1 MDNLQ
6 EFRDPVNYDLEEL
19 PGSADRIA
27 FMCKFA
33 LRSAGPVLDLAC
45 GTGIVSLPL
54 ALLGL
59 PVTGVDLS
67 EPMIAHARR
76 KARALGTTATF
87 LVDDMRTF
95 AAPTSFTFIALSGN
109 AFQALLTQPDQSK
122 LLRVVADHLDERGQ
136 FIFETRNP
144 TGTDLRDSRTEEPW
158 FTYVNA
164 SGEEVKVSGT
174 QSYDKGRQILTWTSY
189 RRWSNADGQQ
199 VRRSDIACRFTEVDE
214 LDALLATAGLRVTQ
228 RYGSWDYR
236 PFTSC
241 SEEIISVC
249 ERT

>member
-76 KARALGTTATF
+76 KARALGTRP
-87 LVDDMRTF
+87 M
-95 AAPTSFTFIALSGN
+95 
-109 AFQALLTQPDQSK
+109 
-122 LLRVVADHLDERGQ
+122 
-136 FIFETRNP
+136 
-144 TGTDLRDSRTEEPW
+144 
-158 FTYVNA
+158 A
-164 SGEEVKVSGT
+164 S
-174 QSYDKGRQILTWTSY
+174 
-189 RRWSNADGQQ
+189 N
-199 VRRSDIACRFTEVDE
+199 
-214 LDALLATAGLRVTQ
+214 
-228 RYGSWDYR
+228 
-236 PFTSC
+236 
-241 SEEIISVC
+241 
-249 ERT
+249 